1 MVLHKWLKS
10 ASACTASSSHATP
23 TNARVSCF
31 SPRWL
36 RGGWRCT
43 VSFSAS
49 PGWWRSRLLWR
60 RLRPS
65 GRWWRPCWSP
75 HPLRRRP
82 VGAERS
88 GDQSVAQHTTDCVNL
103 SDILEVSTR
112 FVSSHLLLCLL
123 GLITSP
129 TSSCHFCHY
138 GVKFS
143 LRIAAREQRQYTHAH
158 KKKKW
163 RRLDVGSFFWMEIF
177 SYCGCRVIYRK
188 NSTA

>member
-1 MVLHKWLKS
+1 M
-10 ASACTASSSHATP
+10 
-23 TNARVSCF
+23 
-31 SPRWL
+31 
-36 RGGWRCT
+36 
-43 VSFSAS
+43 
-49 PGWWRSRLLWR
+49 
-60 RLRPS
+60 
-65 GRWWRPCWSP
+65 
-75 HPLRRRP
+75 
-82 VGAERS
+82 GAEQS

-158 KKKKW
+158 KKKKSEDDLMW
-163 RRLDVGSFFWMEIF
+163 AAFFWMEIF

-188 NSTA
+188 NSTALKKASMQ